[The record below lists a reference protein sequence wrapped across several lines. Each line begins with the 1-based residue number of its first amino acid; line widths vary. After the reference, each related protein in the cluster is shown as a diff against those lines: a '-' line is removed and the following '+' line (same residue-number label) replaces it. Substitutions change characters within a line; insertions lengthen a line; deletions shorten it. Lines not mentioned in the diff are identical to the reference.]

1 MRRVHSG
8 VNGIGWLDVGLSLR
22 LNGGMSTRLR
32 CLFVACAAFVM
43 AGESTARDLHVPG
56 DASSV
61 PAAVKAAKSGDRILV
76 GPGRWTGIVDPG
88 GKAITIEST
97 DGPGRTVLD
106 ATGLGSV
113 LRLVSGE
120 GPRTVVRGFRL
131 TGGVGDAGLY
141 DAKAR
146 VGGGVVIVGGSPVI
160 DNCIIAGNSAS
171 YRGGG
176 LFAARSSCTISNC
189 AIEHNASEKGGGVY
203 FFGGTPTI
211 KGGSLSFNEAL
222 YGGGGVFI
230 DRSKVDI
237 DGVLFDENVAQF
249 SGGGMAVL
257 DARPSV
263 SNSRFL
269 NNRAGQTGGAVHLG
283 WGASMR
289 QHNNQFV
296 QRGDNI
302 TGGSSGRLRAVKG
315 ACCFGDMCIE
325 VLETACIE
333 AGGRWEGPG
342 TDCVNILAAR
352 CEAAR
357 PGDLDRNETVDIRD
371 LGRLLQIWGDLKTP
385 APTSP

>member
-1 MRRVHSG
+1 MYDRLQRLAG
-8 VNGIGWLDVGLSLR
+8 V
-22 LNGGMSTRLR
+22 
-32 CLFVACAAFVM
+32 CAACVM
-43 AGESTARDLHVPG
+43 VWPSLARDLHVPG
-56 DASSV
+56 DAASV
-61 PAAVKAAKSGDRILV
+61 PAAVKAAQSGDRILV
-76 GPGRWTGIVDPG
+76 GPGRWTGIVDLG

-97 DGPGRTVLD
+97 DGPERTVLD

-120 GPRTVVRGFRL
+120 GPRTIVRGFRL
-131 TGGVGDAGLY
+131 TGGVGDGSLY
-141 DAKAR
+141 DTKAR
-146 VGGGVVIVGGSPVI
+146 VGGAVVIVGGSPVI
-160 DNCIIAGNSAS
+160 DNCVIAGNSAT

-189 AIEHNASEKGGGVY
+189 TFEHNTSEKGGGLY
-203 FFGGTPTI
+203 FFGGTPTV
-211 KGGSLSFNEAL
+211 KGGSINFNQAL
-222 YGGGGVFI
+222 YGGGGMFV
-230 DRSKVDI
+230 DRSKVDV

-263 SNSRFL
+263 SNCRFL
-269 NNRAGQTGGAVHLG
+269 NNRASQSGGAVHLG
-283 WGASMR
+283 WGASIR
-289 QHNNQFV
+289 QHNNEFV
-296 QRGDNI
+296 QQGDNI

-325 VLETACIE
+325 VLEAACID

-357 PGDLDRNETVDIRD
+357 PGDLDRNQTVDIRD
-371 LGRLLQIWGDLKTP
+371 LGRLLQIWGDLRAP
-385 APTSP
+385 APPSP